1 MPTAPTT
8 TGRRSR
14 SCSALNA
21 AEDVQACTHASGHRP
36 YRGRSEPDHQ
46 SASRGPALRGERSR
60 SRLGH
65 RGRSGAREALRSRNR
80 QDNVGGAV
88 RLAGVRGEAPEI
100 GTVGVRRLRPRCR
113 GVDLARGAHPRNDP
127 DRRRLRL
134 PTHLPLARRTADM
147 GGDHAEVGRS
157 KDLASPRVSGASHH
171 PGSIPAGK
179 SLPSSGR
186 IRIARSAAGRPSN
199 PGRKS

>member
-14 SCSALNA
+14 SCSALSA
-21 AEDVQACTHASGHRP
+21 GDVQASTHPSWHRP

-46 SASRGPALRGERSR
+46 SASRGPALRWDGSR

-100 GTVGVRRLRPRCR
+100 GTIGVRGLRPQRG
-113 GVDLARGAHPRNDP
+113 GVDLARGAHPRDGP
-127 DRRRLRL
+127 DRCRLRL

-157 KDLASPRVSGASHH
+157 KDLASRRESGASHR

>member
-1 MPTAPTT
+1 MPIAPTT

-14 SCSALNA
+14 LCSVPSA
-21 AEDVQACTHASGHRP
+21 AEDVQASTHASRHRP
-36 YRGRSEPDHQ
+36 YRGRSGPDHQ
-46 SASRGPALRGERSR
+46 RASRGPALRRAGSR

-65 RGRSGAREALRSRNR
+65 RGRSRATEALRSRNR
-80 QDNVGGAV
+80 QDSVGGAV

-100 GTVGVRRLRPRCR
+100 RTVGIRGLRPQRG
-113 GVDLARGAHPRNDP
+113 GVDLARGAHPRDDP

-157 KDLASPRVSGASHH
+157 KDLASPRGSGASHD